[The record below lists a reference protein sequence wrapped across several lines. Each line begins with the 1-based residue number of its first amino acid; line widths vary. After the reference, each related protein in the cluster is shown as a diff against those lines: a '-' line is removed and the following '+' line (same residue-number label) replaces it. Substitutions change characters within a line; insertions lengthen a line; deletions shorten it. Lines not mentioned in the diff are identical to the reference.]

1 MRGVRPVGL
10 LMVAVLAA
18 GCASAAA
25 SVNQS
30 PSEPRCTASQLRAT
44 YLHPPVAAAG
54 QFVAAIRLDNA
65 GPACRL
71 FGYPGVS
78 LLDGA
83 GHQLGRPATRQVV
96 APAAMRP
103 VSVGPGASAFIELRT
118 ERPDVATACTPP
130 AAAIRLYPPDDP
142 MSLEVRAAGL
152 QACGGL
158 LITGP
163 LTGRSPFPAS

>member
-1 MRGVRPVGL
+1 MRGARAAAL
-10 LMVAVLAA
+10 LMVTVLTA

-25 SVNQS
+25 SVSQS

-54 QFVAAIRLDNA
+54 QFVAAIRLDNP
-65 GPACRL
+65 GSACRL

-83 GHQLGRPATRQVV
+83 GRQLGRRASRQPV

-118 ERPDVATACTPP
+118 ERADVASSCTLP
-130 AAAIRLYPPDDP
+130 ASAIRVYPPDDP
-142 MSLEVRAAGL
+142 TTLEVRPANI
-152 QACGGL
+152 QVCGGL
-158 LITGP
+158 FITSP
-163 LTGRSPFPAS
+163 VTGRS